1 MYSQLICITFF
12 CASKDHHESS
22 KVTSIYFFD
31 HMNNFLLSKA
41 VGRPSLSGLVPK
53 LFIHL
58 WVERMA
64 LRSLTWVG
72 PQVLFYERLSQTYM
86 LLSGQKSCFCQ
97 WHELIWGKKS
107 FQIWPMLCIK
117 LFQGMTRKE
126 TSRWKEFLSRKFWQ
140 REMDQ
145 GRNKRYV
152 YTLPVTSLVDQV

>member
-12 CASKDHHESS
+12 CASKIIM
-22 KVTSIYFFD
+22 SIQGHLHIFFD

-41 VGRPSLSGLVPK
+41 VGHPSLSGLVPK

-107 FQIWPMLCIK
+107 FQIWPVLCIK

-126 TSRWKEFLSRKFWQ
+126 TSRWKEFLSRKFGEILAKGNGPRQ
-140 REMDQ
+140 
-145 GRNKRYV
+145 K
-152 YTLPVTSLVDQV
+152 